1 MSQALIVIYCCLI
14 FVLLCFSAMFSC
26 MDMAY
31 SCASLPSLKESS
43 KKSKRAAKAY
53 YFASNYEETI
63 IAPLFGNSVVNILA
77 SSLGTLLA
85 AQLAT
90 LNSWDGQIVSFVV
103 SAIMLLLILTFGEIL
118 PKIIGRT
125 YSKPLTLL
133 FAYPLV
139 VLRFAFYPVVFV
151 AKKVA
156 SALTRPVLEAN
167 AEKEEDAPSDEELQE
182 MVLAINREGIIDS
195 KSTELLTNSI
205 EFKDTSAYEIMT
217 PRMKIEGIAYEENL
231 NRYVKQEGAFR
242 HSRIPVYKHD
252 YDHIVGYI
260 PVKSLL
266 RAMLSDDDLSITELL
281 RPALDVPR
289 TMEISAI
296 LGMMK
301 KSHIHL
307 AIVKDEYGGTEGLL
321 TMEDIL
327 EELVGEIYDEGEV
340 VVLDIE
346 KTAKRN
352 VYLVRGNMDI
362 EEFFQKFH
370 LDKEKLDEDYETV
383 SGWINDQ
390 LGKFGEEG
398 DHFEFGPLTVRV
410 KKASPYT
417 IVQAEVTYH
426 PRRKLS

>member
-1 MSQALIVIYCCLI
+1 MNHALIVIYCCLI
-14 FVLLCFSAMFSC
+14 FVLLCFSAIFSC

-31 SCASLPSLKESS
+31 SCASLPTLKESS

-53 YFASNYEETI
+53 FFASNYEETI

-85 AQLAT
+85 LKLAEQYG
-90 LNSWDGQIVSFVV
+90 WDQEIVSLLV
-103 SAIMLLLILTFGEIL
+103 SILMLLLILTFGEIL

-125 YSKPLTLL
+125 YSRPLALL
-133 FAYPLV
+133 FAYPLSF
-139 VLRFAFYPVVFV
+139 LRIIFFPIVFISKKFAG
-151 AKKVA
+151 
-156 SALTRPVLEAN
+156 ALTRPVLKAN
-167 AEKEEDAPSDEELQE
+167 ADEEEGPSDEELQE

-195 KSTELLTNSI
+195 KSRELLSNSI

-217 PRMKIEGIAYEENL
+217 PRMKIEGISAEENL
-231 NRYVKQEGAFR
+231 NSYVKLEGAFR

-252 YDHIVGYI
+252 YDHIIGYI

-266 RAMLSDDDLSITELL
+266 RAMLSDDDLSINELI
-281 RPALDVPR
+281 RPTLSVPR

-296 LGMMK
+296 LGLMK

-346 KTAKRN
+346 KTNKRN
-352 VYLVRGNMDI
+352 VYLVRGNMNI

-370 LDKEKLDEDYETV
+370 LDQEEIDEDYETV
-383 SGWINDQ
+383 SGWINDR

-417 IVQAEVTYH
+417 VVQAEVTYH
-426 PRRKLS
+426 PRRKVS

>member
-1 MSQALIVIYCCLI
+1 MNHALIAIYCCLI
-14 FVLLCFSAMFSC
+14 FVLLCFSAIFSC

-31 SCASLPSLKESS
+31 SCASLPTLKESS
-43 KKSKRAAKAY
+43 RNSKRAAKAY

-85 AQLAT
+85 LKLAEQY
-90 LNSWDGQIVSFVV
+90 NWDQEVV
-103 SAIMLLLILTFGEIL
+103 SLLVSILMLLLILTFGEIL

-125 YSKPLTLL
+125 YSRPLALF
-133 FAYPLV
+133 FAYPLSF
-139 VLRFAFYPVVFV
+139 LRIVFFPIVFISKKFAR
-151 AKKVA
+151 
-156 SALTRPVLEAN
+156 ALTRPVLKAN
-167 AEKEEDAPSDEELQE
+167 ADEEEGPSDEELQE

-195 KSTELLTNSI
+195 KSRELLSNSI

-217 PRMKIEGIAYEENL
+217 PRMKIEGISAEENL
-231 NRYVKQEGAFR
+231 NTYVKLEGAFR

-252 YDHIVGYI
+252 YDHIIGYI

-266 RAMLSDDDLSITELL
+266 RAMLYDDDLSIDELI
-281 RPALDVPR
+281 RPTLSVPR

-296 LGMMK
+296 LGLMK

-346 KTAKRN
+346 KTNKRN
-352 VYLVRGNMDI
+352 VYLVRGNMNI

-370 LDKEKLDEDYETV
+370 LDQEEMDEDYETV
-383 SGWINDQ
+383 SGWINDR

-398 DHFEFGPLTVRV
+398 DRFEFGPLTVRV

-417 IVQAEVTYH
+417 VVQAEVTYH
-426 PRRKLS
+426 PRRKVS

>member
-1 MSQALIVIYCCLI
+1 MNHALIAIYCCLI
-14 FVLLCFSAMFSC
+14 FVLLCFSAIFSC

-31 SCASLPSLKESS
+31 SCASLPTLKESS
-43 KKSKRAAKAY
+43 KNSKRAAKAY

-85 AQLAT
+85 LKLAEQY
-90 LNSWDGQIVSFVV
+90 SWDQEVV
-103 SAIMLLLILTFGEIL
+103 SLLVSILMLLLILTFGEIL

-125 YSKPLTLL
+125 YSRPLALF
-133 FAYPLV
+133 FAYPLSFI
-139 VLRFAFYPVVFV
+139 RIAFFPIVFIS
-151 AKKVA
+151 KKFA
-156 SALTRPVLEAN
+156 SALTRPVLKAN
-167 AEKEEDAPSDEELQE
+167 ADEEEGPSDEELQE

-195 KSTELLTNSI
+195 KSRELLSNSI

-217 PRMKIEGIAYEENL
+217 PRMKIEGISAEESL
-231 NRYVKQEGAFR
+231 NTYVKLEGAFR

-252 YDHIVGYI
+252 YDHIIGYI

-266 RAMLSDDDLSITELL
+266 RAMLYDDDLSIDELI
-281 RPALDVPR
+281 RPTLSVPR

-296 LGMMK
+296 LGLMK

-346 KTAKRN
+346 KTNKRN
-352 VYLVRGNMDI
+352 VYLVRGNMNI

-370 LDKEKLDEDYETV
+370 LDQEEMDEDYETV
-383 SGWINDQ
+383 SGWINDR

-398 DHFEFGPLTVRV
+398 DRFEFGPLTVRV

-417 IVQAEVTYH
+417 VVQAEVTYH
-426 PRRKLS
+426 PRRKVS

>member
-1 MSQALIVIYCCLI
+1 MNHALIVIYCCLI
-14 FVLLCFSAMFSC
+14 FVLLCFSALFSC

-31 SCASLPSLKESS
+31 SCASLPTLKESS

-85 AQLAT
+85 LKLAEQY
-90 LNSWDGQIVSFVV
+90 NWDQEVV
-103 SAIMLLLILTFGEIL
+103 SLLVSILMLLLILTFGEIL

-125 YSKPLTLL
+125 YSRPLALL
-133 FAYPLV
+133 FAYPLAF
-139 VLRFAFYPVVFV
+139 LRIIFFPIVFISKKFAT
-151 AKKVA
+151 
-156 SALTRPVLEAN
+156 ALTRPVLQAN
-167 AEKEEDAPSDEELQE
+167 MDEDEGPSDEELQE

-195 KSTELLTNSI
+195 KSRELLSNSI

-217 PRMKIEGIAYEENL
+217 PRMKIEGISAEENL
-231 NRYVKQEGAFR
+231 NRYVKLEGAFR

-252 YDHIVGYI
+252 YDHIIGYI

-266 RAMLSDDDLSITELL
+266 RAMLSDDDLSIEELI
-281 RPALDVPR
+281 RPTLSVPR

-296 LGMMK
+296 LGLMK

-346 KTAKRN
+346 KTNKRN
-352 VYLVRGNMDI
+352 VYLVRGNMNI
-362 EEFFQKFH
+362 EEFCQKFH
-370 LDKEKLDEDYETV
+370 LDPEEMDEDYETV
-383 SGWINDQ
+383 SGWINDR

-417 IVQAEVTYH
+417 VVQAEVTYH
-426 PRRKLS
+426 PRRKVS

>member
-1 MSQALIVIYCCLI
+1 MNHALIVIYCCLI
-14 FVLLCFSAMFSC
+14 FVLLCFSALFSC

-31 SCASLPSLKESS
+31 SCASLPTLKESS

-85 AQLAT
+85 LKLAEQY
-90 LNSWDGQIVSFVV
+90 NWDQEVV
-103 SAIMLLLILTFGEIL
+103 SLLVSILMLLLILTFGEIL
-118 PKIIGRT
+118 PKIIGLT
-125 YSKPLTLL
+125 YSRPLALL
-133 FAYPLV
+133 FAYPLAF
-139 VLRFAFYPVVFV
+139 LRIIFFPIVFISKKFAT
-151 AKKVA
+151 
-156 SALTRPVLEAN
+156 ALTRPVLQAN
-167 AEKEEDAPSDEELQE
+167 ADEDEGPSDDELQE

-195 KSTELLTNSI
+195 KSRELLSNSI

-217 PRMKIEGIAYEENL
+217 PRMKIEGISAEENL
-231 NRYVKQEGAFR
+231 NRYVKLEGAFR

-252 YDHIVGYI
+252 YDYIIGYI

-266 RAMLSDDDLSITELL
+266 RAMLSDDDLSVDELI
-281 RPALDVPR
+281 RPTLSVPR

-296 LGMMK
+296 LGLMK

-346 KTAKRN
+346 KTNKRN
-352 VYLVRGNMDI
+352 VYLVRGNMNI
-362 EEFFQKFH
+362 EEFCQKFH
-370 LDKEKLDEDYETV
+370 LDPEEMDEDYETV
-383 SGWINDQ
+383 SGWINDR

-417 IVQAEVTYH
+417 VVQAEVTYH
-426 PRRKLS
+426 PRRKVS

>member
-1 MSQALIVIYCCLI
+1 MNHALIVIYCCLI
-14 FVLLCFSAMFSC
+14 FVLLCFSALFSC

-31 SCASLPSLKESS
+31 SCASLPTLKESS

-85 AQLAT
+85 LKLAEQY
-90 LNSWDGQIVSFVV
+90 NWDQEVV
-103 SAIMLLLILTFGEIL
+103 SLLVSILMLLLILTFGEIL

-125 YSKPLTLL
+125 YSRPLALL
-133 FAYPLV
+133 FAYPLAF
-139 VLRFAFYPVVFV
+139 LRIIFFPVVFV
-151 AKKVA
+151 SKKFA
-156 SALTRPVLEAN
+156 TALTRPVLQAN
-167 AEKEEDAPSDEELQE
+167 ADEDEGPSDDELQE

-195 KSTELLTNSI
+195 KSRELLSNSI

-217 PRMKIEGIAYEENL
+217 PRMKIEGISAEENL
-231 NRYVKQEGAFR
+231 NRYVKLEGAFR

-252 YDHIVGYI
+252 YDHIIGYI

-266 RAMLSDDDLSITELL
+266 RAMLSDDDLSVDELI
-281 RPALDVPR
+281 RPTLSVPR

-296 LGMMK
+296 LGLMK

-346 KTAKRN
+346 KTNKRN
-352 VYLVRGNMDI
+352 VYLVRGNMNI
-362 EEFFQKFH
+362 EEFCQKFH
-370 LDKEKLDEDYETV
+370 LDPEEMDEDYETV
-383 SGWINDQ
+383 SGWINDR

-398 DHFEFGPLTVRV
+398 DRFEFGPLTVRV

-417 IVQAEVTYH
+417 VVQAEVTYH
-426 PRRKLS
+426 PRRKVS

>member
-1 MSQALIVIYCCLI
+1 MNHALIVIYCCLI
-14 FVLLCFSAMFSC
+14 FVLLCFSALFSC

-31 SCASLPSLKESS
+31 SCASLPTLKESS

-85 AQLAT
+85 LKLAEQY
-90 LNSWDGQIVSFVV
+90 NWDQEVV
-103 SAIMLLLILTFGEIL
+103 SLLVSILMLLLILTFGEIL

-125 YSKPLTLL
+125 YSRPLALL
-133 FAYPLV
+133 FAYPLAF
-139 VLRFAFYPVVFV
+139 LRIIFFPIVFISKKFAT
-151 AKKVA
+151 
-156 SALTRPVLEAN
+156 ALTRPVLQAN
-167 AEKEEDAPSDEELQE
+167 ADEDEGPSDDELQE

-195 KSTELLTNSI
+195 KSRELLSNSI

-217 PRMKIEGIAYEENL
+217 PRMKIEGISAEENL
-231 NRYVKQEGAFR
+231 NRYVKLEGAFR

-252 YDHIVGYI
+252 YDHIIGYI

-266 RAMLSDDDLSITELL
+266 RAMLSDDDLSIDELI
-281 RPALDVPR
+281 RPTLSVPR

-296 LGMMK
+296 LGLMK

-340 VVLDIE
+340 VVIDIE
-346 KTAKRN
+346 KTNKRN
-352 VYLVRGNMDI
+352 VYLVRGNMNI
-362 EEFFQKFH
+362 EEFCQKFH
-370 LDKEKLDEDYETV
+370 LDPEEMDEDYETV
-383 SGWINDQ
+383 SGWINDR

-417 IVQAEVTYH
+417 VVQAEVTYH
-426 PRRKLS
+426 PRRKVS

>member
-1 MSQALIVIYCCLI
+1 MNHALIAIYCCLI
-14 FVLLCFSAMFSC
+14 FVLLCFSAIFSC

-31 SCASLPSLKESS
+31 SCASLPTLKESS
-43 KKSKRAAKAY
+43 RNSKRAAKAY

-85 AQLAT
+85 LKLAEQY
-90 LNSWDGQIVSFVV
+90 NWDQEVV
-103 SAIMLLLILTFGEIL
+103 SLLVSILMLLLILTFGEIL

-125 YSKPLTLL
+125 YSRPLAL
-133 FAYPLV
+133 FFTYPLSF
-139 VLRFAFYPVVFV
+139 LRIVFFPIVFISKKFAG
-151 AKKVA
+151 
-156 SALTRPVLEAN
+156 ALTRPVLKAN
-167 AEKEEDAPSDEELQE
+167 ADEEEGPSDEELQE

-195 KSTELLTNSI
+195 KSRELLSNSI

-217 PRMKIEGIAYEENL
+217 PRMKIEGISAEENL
-231 NRYVKQEGAFR
+231 NTYVKLEGAFR

-252 YDHIVGYI
+252 YDHIIGYI

-266 RAMLSDDDLSITELL
+266 RAMLYDDDLSIDELI
-281 RPALDVPR
+281 RPTLSVPR

-296 LGMMK
+296 LGLMK

-346 KTAKRN
+346 KTNKRN
-352 VYLVRGNMDI
+352 VYLVRGNMNI

-370 LDKEKLDEDYETV
+370 LDQEEMDEDYETV
-383 SGWINDQ
+383 SGWINDR

-398 DHFEFGPLTVRV
+398 DRFEFGPLTVRV

-417 IVQAEVTYH
+417 VVQAEVTYH
-426 PRRKLS
+426 PRRKVS

>member
-1 MSQALIVIYCCLI
+1 MNHALIVIYCCLI
-14 FVLLCFSAMFSC
+14 FVLLCFSALFSC

-31 SCASLPSLKESS
+31 SCASLPTLKESS

-85 AQLAT
+85 LKLAEQY
-90 LNSWDGQIVSFVV
+90 NWDQEVV
-103 SAIMLLLILTFGEIL
+103 SLLVSILMLLLILTFGEIL

-125 YSKPLTLL
+125 YSRPLALL
-133 FAYPLV
+133 FAYPLAF
-139 VLRFAFYPVVFV
+139 LRIIFFPIVFISKKFAT
-151 AKKVA
+151 
-156 SALTRPVLEAN
+156 ALTRPVLQAN
-167 AEKEEDAPSDEELQE
+167 ADEDEGPSDEELQE

-195 KSTELLTNSI
+195 KSRELLSNSI

-217 PRMKIEGIAYEENL
+217 PRMKIEGISAEENL
-231 NRYVKQEGAFR
+231 NRYVKLEGAFR

-252 YDHIVGYI
+252 YDYIIGYI

-266 RAMLSDDDLSITELL
+266 RAMLSDDDLSVDELI
-281 RPALDVPR
+281 RPTLSVPR

-296 LGMMK
+296 LGLMK

-346 KTAKRN
+346 KTNKRN
-352 VYLVRGNMDI
+352 VYLVRGNMNI
-362 EEFFQKFH
+362 EEFCQKFH
-370 LDKEKLDEDYETV
+370 LDPEEMDEDYETV
-383 SGWINDQ
+383 SGWINDR

-417 IVQAEVTYH
+417 VVQAEVTYH
-426 PRRKLS
+426 PRRKVS

>member
-1 MSQALIVIYCCLI
+1 MNHALIAIYCCLI
-14 FVLLCFSAMFSC
+14 FVLLCFSALFSC

-31 SCASLPSLKESS
+31 SCASLPSLKETA

-85 AQLAT
+85 LKLAEQY
-90 LNSWDGQIVSFVV
+90 NWDQEVV
-103 SAIMLLLILTFGEIL
+103 SLLVSILMLLLILTFGEIL

-125 YSKPLTLL
+125 YSRPLALL
-133 FAYPLV
+133 FAYPLAF
-139 VLRFAFYPVVFV
+139 LRIIFFPIVFISKKFAT
-151 AKKVA
+151 
-156 SALTRPVLEAN
+156 ALTRPVLEA
-167 AEKEEDAPSDEELQE
+167 KSEDDEAPSDEELQE

-195 KSTELLTNSI
+195 KSRELLSNSI

-217 PRMKIEGIAYEENL
+217 PRMKIEGISVEENL
-231 NRYVKQEGAFR
+231 NTYVKLEGAFR

-252 YDHIVGYI
+252 YDHIIGYI

-266 RAMLSDDDLSITELL
+266 RAMLSDDDLSINELI
-281 RPALDVPR
+281 RPSLSVPR

-296 LGMMK
+296 LGLMK
-301 KSHIHL
+301 KTHIHL

-346 KTAKRN
+346 KTSKRN
-352 VYLVRGNMDI
+352 VYLVRGNMNID
-362 EEFFQKFH
+362 EFFLKFH
-370 LDKEKLDEDYETV
+370 LDKEEMDEDYETV
-383 SGWINDQ
+383 SGWINDR

-417 IVQAEVTYH
+417 VVQAEVTYH
-426 PRRKLS
+426 PRRKVN

>member
-1 MSQALIVIYCCLI
+1 MNHALIVIYCCLI
-14 FVLLCFSAMFSC
+14 FVLLCFSALFSC

-31 SCASLPSLKESS
+31 SCASLPTLKESS

-85 AQLAT
+85 LKLAEQY
-90 LNSWDGQIVSFVV
+90 NWDQEVV
-103 SAIMLLLILTFGEIL
+103 SLLVSILMLLLILTFGEIL

-125 YSKPLTLL
+125 YSRPLALL
-133 FAYPLV
+133 FAYPLAF
-139 VLRFAFYPVVFV
+139 LRIIFFPIVFISKKFAT
-151 AKKVA
+151 
-156 SALTRPVLEAN
+156 ALTRPVLQAN
-167 AEKEEDAPSDEELQE
+167 ADEDEGPSDDELQE

-195 KSTELLTNSI
+195 KSRELLSNSI

-217 PRMKIEGIAYEENL
+217 PRMKIEGISAEENL
-231 NRYVKQEGAFR
+231 NRYVKLEGAFR

-252 YDHIVGYI
+252 YDHIIGYI

-266 RAMLSDDDLSITELL
+266 RAMLSDDDLSVDELI
-281 RPALDVPR
+281 RPTLSVPR

-296 LGMMK
+296 LGLMK

-346 KTAKRN
+346 KTNKRN
-352 VYLVRGNMDI
+352 VYLVRGNMNI
-362 EEFFQKFH
+362 EEFCQKFH
-370 LDKEKLDEDYETV
+370 LDPEEMDEDYETV
-383 SGWINDQ
+383 SGWINDR

-398 DHFEFGPLTVRV
+398 DRFEFGPLTVRV

-417 IVQAEVTYH
+417 VVQAEVTYH
-426 PRRKLS
+426 PRRKVS

>member
-1 MSQALIVIYCCLI
+1 MNHALIVIYCCLI
-14 FVLLCFSAMFSC
+14 FVLLCFSALFSC

-31 SCASLPSLKESS
+31 SCASLPTLKESS

-85 AQLAT
+85 LKLAEQY
-90 LNSWDGQIVSFVV
+90 NWDQEVV
-103 SAIMLLLILTFGEIL
+103 SLLVSILMLLLILTFGEIL

-125 YSKPLTLL
+125 YSRPLALL
-133 FAYPLV
+133 FAYPLAF
-139 VLRFAFYPVVFV
+139 LRIIFFPIVFISKKFAT
-151 AKKVA
+151 
-156 SALTRPVLEAN
+156 ALTRPVLQAN
-167 AEKEEDAPSDEELQE
+167 ADEDEGPSDDELQE

-195 KSTELLTNSI
+195 KSRELLSNSI

-217 PRMKIEGIAYEENL
+217 PRMKIEGISAEENL
-231 NRYVKQEGAFR
+231 NRYVKLEGAFR

-252 YDHIVGYI
+252 YDHIIGYI

-266 RAMLSDDDLSITELL
+266 RAMLSDDDLSIDELI
-281 RPALDVPR
+281 RPALSVPR

-296 LGMMK
+296 LGLMK

-346 KTAKRN
+346 KTNKRN
-352 VYLVRGNMDI
+352 VYLVRGNMNI
-362 EEFFQKFH
+362 EEFCQKFH
-370 LDKEKLDEDYETV
+370 LDPEEMDEDYETV
-383 SGWINDQ
+383 SGWINDR

-417 IVQAEVTYH
+417 VVQAEVTYH
-426 PRRKLS
+426 PRRKVS

>member
-1 MSQALIVIYCCLI
+1 MNHALIVIYCCLI
-14 FVLLCFSAMFSC
+14 FVLLCFSAIFSC

-31 SCASLPSLKESS
+31 SCASLPTLKENS

-53 YFASNYEETI
+53 FFASNYEETI

-85 AQLAT
+85 LKLAEQYG
-90 LNSWDGQIVSFVV
+90 WDQEIVSLLV
-103 SAIMLLLILTFGEIL
+103 SILMLLLILTFGEIL

-125 YSKPLTLL
+125 YSRPLALL
-133 FAYPLV
+133 FAYPLSF
-139 VLRFAFYPVVFV
+139 LRIIFFPIVFISKKFAG
-151 AKKVA
+151 
-156 SALTRPVLEAN
+156 ALTRPVLKAN
-167 AEKEEDAPSDEELQE
+167 ADEEEGPSDEELQE

-195 KSTELLTNSI
+195 KSRELLSNSI

-217 PRMKIEGIAYEENL
+217 PRMKIEGISAEENL
-231 NRYVKQEGAFR
+231 NSYVKLEGAFR

-252 YDHIVGYI
+252 YDHIIGYI

-266 RAMLSDDDLSITELL
+266 RAMLSDDDLSINELI
-281 RPALDVPR
+281 RPTLSVPR

-296 LGMMK
+296 LGLMK

-346 KTAKRN
+346 KTNKRN
-352 VYLVRGNMDI
+352 VYLVRGNMNI

-370 LDKEKLDEDYETV
+370 LDQEEMDEDYETV
-383 SGWINDQ
+383 SGWINDR

-417 IVQAEVTYH
+417 VVQAEVTYH
-426 PRRKLS
+426 PRRKVS

>member
-1 MSQALIVIYCCLI
+1 MNHALIAIYCCLI
-14 FVLLCFSAMFSC
+14 FVLLCFSAIFSC

-31 SCASLPSLKESS
+31 SCASLPTLKESS
-43 KKSKRAAKAY
+43 RNSKRAAKAY

-85 AQLAT
+85 LKLAEQY
-90 LNSWDGQIVSFVV
+90 NWDQEVV
-103 SAIMLLLILTFGEIL
+103 SLLVSILMLLLILTFGEIL

-125 YSKPLTLL
+125 YSRPLALF
-133 FAYPLV
+133 FAYPLSF
-139 VLRFAFYPVVFV
+139 LRIVFFPIV
-151 AKKVA
+151 FISKKFA
-156 SALTRPVLEAN
+156 SALTRPVLKAN
-167 AEKEEDAPSDEELQE
+167 ADEEEGPSDEELQE

-195 KSTELLTNSI
+195 KSRELLSNSI

-217 PRMKIEGIAYEENL
+217 PRMKIEGISAEENL
-231 NRYVKQEGAFR
+231 NTYVKLEGAFR

-252 YDHIVGYI
+252 YDHIIGYI

-266 RAMLSDDDLSITELL
+266 RAMLYDDDLSIDELI
-281 RPALDVPR
+281 RPTLSVPR

-296 LGMMK
+296 LGLMK

-346 KTAKRN
+346 KTNKRN
-352 VYLVRGNMDI
+352 VYLVRGNMNI

-370 LDKEKLDEDYETV
+370 LDQEEMDEDYETV
-383 SGWINDQ
+383 SGWINDR

-398 DHFEFGPLTVRV
+398 DRFEFGPLTVRV

-417 IVQAEVTYH
+417 VVQAEVTYH
-426 PRRKLS
+426 PRRKVS

>member
-1 MSQALIVIYCCLI
+1 MKGALIIIYCCLI
-14 FVLLCFSAMFSC
+14 FILLCLSAIFSC

-31 SCASLPSLKESS
+31 SSASLPSLKESA
-43 KKSKRAAKAY
+43 KKSKKAAKAY

-85 AQLAT
+85 VQLAS
-90 LNSWDGQIVSFVV
+90 LNNWDESLVSFFV

-118 PKIIGRT
+118 PKVIGRT
-125 YSKPLTLL
+125 YSRPLALL

-139 VLRFAFYPVVFV
+139 GLRFIFFPIVFLS
-151 AKKVA
+151 KKFA
-156 SALTRPVLEAN
+156 SALTRPVLEAS

-182 MVLAINREGIIDS
+182 MVLAISREGIIDS
-195 KSTELLTNSI
+195 KSRELLSNSI

-217 PRMKIEGIAYEENL
+217 PRMKIEGISCEANL
-231 NRYVKQEGAFR
+231 NRYVKLEGAFR
-242 HSRIPVYKHD
+242 HSRIPVYEHD
-252 YDHIVGYI
+252 YDHIVGYV
-260 PVKSLL
+260 PVKALL
-266 RAMLSDDDLSITELL
+266 RAMLSDDDLSLNELI
-281 RPALDVPR
+281 RPTLSVPR
-289 TMEISAI
+289 TMEISSI
-296 LGMMK
+296 LRLMK
-301 KSHIHL
+301 KTHIHL

-346 KTAKRN
+346 KTTKRN
-352 VYLVRGNMDI
+352 VFLVRGNMNV
-362 EEFFQKFH
+362 EEFFRKFH
-370 LDKEKLDEDYETV
+370 LDQEKIDEDYETV

-390 LGKFGEEG
+390 LGRFGEEG

>member
-1 MSQALIVIYCCLI
+1 MNHALIVIYCCLI
-14 FVLLCFSAMFSC
+14 FVLLCFSAIFSC

-31 SCASLPSLKESS
+31 SCASLPTLKESS

-53 YFASNYEETI
+53 FFASNYEETI

-85 AQLAT
+85 LKLAEQYG
-90 LNSWDGQIVSFVV
+90 WDQEIVSLLV
-103 SAIMLLLILTFGEIL
+103 SILMLLLILTFGEIL

-125 YSKPLTLL
+125 YSRPLALL
-133 FAYPLV
+133 FAYPLSF
-139 VLRFAFYPVVFV
+139 LRIIFFPIVFISKKFAG
-151 AKKVA
+151 
-156 SALTRPVLEAN
+156 ALTRPVLKAN
-167 AEKEEDAPSDEELQE
+167 ADEEEGPSDEELQE
-182 MVLAINREGIIDS
+182 MVLEINREGIIDS
-195 KSTELLTNSI
+195 KSRELLSNSI

-217 PRMKIEGIAYEENL
+217 PRMKIEGISAEENL
-231 NRYVKQEGAFR
+231 NSYVKLEGAFR

-252 YDHIVGYI
+252 YDHIIGYI

-266 RAMLSDDDLSITELL
+266 RAMLSDDDLSINELI
-281 RPALDVPR
+281 RPTLSVPR

-296 LGMMK
+296 LGLMK

-346 KTAKRN
+346 KTNKRN
-352 VYLVRGNMDI
+352 VYLVRGNMNI

-370 LDKEKLDEDYETV
+370 LDQEEIDEDYETV
-383 SGWINDQ
+383 SGWINDR

-417 IVQAEVTYH
+417 VVQAEVTYH
-426 PRRKLS
+426 PRRKVS

>member
-1 MSQALIVIYCCLI
+1 MNHALIAIYCCLI
-14 FVLLCFSAMFSC
+14 FVLLCFSALFSC

-31 SCASLPSLKESS
+31 SCASLPSLKETA

-85 AQLAT
+85 LKLAEQY
-90 LNSWDGQIVSFVV
+90 NWDQEVV
-103 SAIMLLLILTFGEIL
+103 SLLVSILMLLLILTFGEIL

-125 YSKPLTLL
+125 YSRPLALL
-133 FAYPLV
+133 FAYPLAF
-139 VLRFAFYPVVFV
+139 LRIIFFPIVFISKKFAT
-151 AKKVA
+151 
-156 SALTRPVLEAN
+156 ALTRPVLEA
-167 AEKEEDAPSDEELQE
+167 KSEDDEAPSDEELQE

-195 KSTELLTNSI
+195 KSRELLSNSI

-217 PRMKIEGIAYEENL
+217 PRMKIEGISAEENL
-231 NRYVKQEGAFR
+231 NRYVKLEGAFR

-252 YDHIVGYI
+252 YDHIIGYI

-266 RAMLSDDDLSITELL
+266 RAMLSDDDLSVDELI
-281 RPALDVPR
+281 RPTLSVPR

-296 LGMMK
+296 LGLMK

-346 KTAKRN
+346 KTNKRN
-352 VYLVRGNMDI
+352 VYLVRGNMNI
-362 EEFFQKFH
+362 EEFCQKFH
-370 LDKEKLDEDYETV
+370 LDPEEMDEDYETV
-383 SGWINDQ
+383 SGWINDR

-417 IVQAEVTYH
+417 VVQAEVTYH
-426 PRRKLS
+426 PRRKVS

>member
-1 MSQALIVIYCCLI
+1 MNHALIVIYCCLI
-14 FVLLCFSAMFSC
+14 FVLLCFSAIFSC

-31 SCASLPSLKESS
+31 SCASLPTLKESS

-53 YFASNYEETI
+53 FFASNYEETI

-85 AQLAT
+85 LKLAEQYG
-90 LNSWDGQIVSFVV
+90 WDQEIVSLLV
-103 SAIMLLLILTFGEIL
+103 SILMLLLILTFGEIL

-125 YSKPLTLL
+125 YSRPLALL
-133 FAYPLV
+133 FAYPLSF
-139 VLRFAFYPVVFV
+139 LRIIFFPIVFISKKFAG
-151 AKKVA
+151 
-156 SALTRPVLEAN
+156 ALTRPVLKAN
-167 AEKEEDAPSDEELQE
+167 ADEEEGPSDEELQE

-195 KSTELLTNSI
+195 KSRELLSNSI

-217 PRMKIEGIAYEENL
+217 PRMKIEGISAEENL
-231 NRYVKQEGAFR
+231 NSYVKLEGAFR

-252 YDHIVGYI
+252 YDHIIGYI

-266 RAMLSDDDLSITELL
+266 RAMLSDDDLSINELI
-281 RPALDVPR
+281 RPTLSVPR

-296 LGMMK
+296 LGLMK

-346 KTAKRN
+346 KTNKRN
-352 VYLVRGNMDI
+352 VYLVRGNMNI

-370 LDKEKLDEDYETV
+370 LDQEEMDEDYETV
-383 SGWINDQ
+383 SGWINDR

-417 IVQAEVTYH
+417 VVQAEVTYH
-426 PRRKLS
+426 PRRKVS

>member
-1 MSQALIVIYCCLI
+1 MNHALIAIYCCLI
-14 FVLLCFSAMFSC
+14 FVLLCFSAIFSC
-26 MDMAY
+26 VDMAY
-31 SCASLPSLKESS
+31 SCASLPTLKESS
-43 KKSKRAAKAY
+43 RNSKRAAKAY

-85 AQLAT
+85 LKLAEQY
-90 LNSWDGQIVSFVV
+90 NWDQEVV
-103 SAIMLLLILTFGEIL
+103 SLLVSILMLLLILTFGEIL

-125 YSKPLTLL
+125 YSRPLALF
-133 FAYPLV
+133 FAYPLSF
-139 VLRFAFYPVVFV
+139 LRIVFFPIVFISKKFAR
-151 AKKVA
+151 
-156 SALTRPVLEAN
+156 ALTRPVLKAN
-167 AEKEEDAPSDEELQE
+167 ADEEEGPSDEELQE

-195 KSTELLTNSI
+195 KSRELLSNSI

-217 PRMKIEGIAYEENL
+217 PRMKIEGISAEENL
-231 NRYVKQEGAFR
+231 NTYVKLEGAFR

-252 YDHIVGYI
+252 YDHIIGYI

-266 RAMLSDDDLSITELL
+266 RAMLYDDDLSIDELI
-281 RPALDVPR
+281 RPTLSVPR

-296 LGMMK
+296 LGLMK

-346 KTAKRN
+346 KTNKRN
-352 VYLVRGNMDI
+352 VYLVRGNMNI

-370 LDKEKLDEDYETV
+370 LDQEEMDEDYETV
-383 SGWINDQ
+383 SGWINDR

-398 DHFEFGPLTVRV
+398 DRFEFGPLTVRV

-417 IVQAEVTYH
+417 VVQAEVTYH
-426 PRRKLS
+426 PRRKVS

>member
-1 MSQALIVIYCCLI
+1 MNHALIVIYCCLI
-14 FVLLCFSAMFSC
+14 FVLLCFSALFSC

-31 SCASLPSLKESS
+31 SCASLPTLKESS

-85 AQLAT
+85 LKLAEQY
-90 LNSWDGQIVSFVV
+90 NWDQEVV
-103 SAIMLLLILTFGEIL
+103 SLLVSILMLLLILTFGEIL

-125 YSKPLTLL
+125 YSRPLALL
-133 FAYPLV
+133 FAYPLAF
-139 VLRFAFYPVVFV
+139 LRIIFFPIVFISKKFAT
-151 AKKVA
+151 
-156 SALTRPVLEAN
+156 ALTRPVLQAN
-167 AEKEEDAPSDEELQE
+167 ADEDEGPSDDELQE

-195 KSTELLTNSI
+195 KSRELLSNSI

-217 PRMKIEGIAYEENL
+217 PRMKIEGISAEENL
-231 NRYVKQEGAFR
+231 NRYVKLEGAFR

-252 YDHIVGYI
+252 YDHIIGYI

-266 RAMLSDDDLSITELL
+266 RAMLSDDDLSIDELI
-281 RPALDVPR
+281 RPTLSVPR

-296 LGMMK
+296 LGLMK

-346 KTAKRN
+346 KTNKRN
-352 VYLVRGNMDI
+352 VYLVRGNMNI
-362 EEFFQKFH
+362 EEFCQKFH
-370 LDKEKLDEDYETV
+370 LDPEEMDEDYETV
-383 SGWINDQ
+383 SGWINDR

-417 IVQAEVTYH
+417 VVQAEVTYH
-426 PRRKLS
+426 PRRKVS

>member
-1 MSQALIVIYCCLI
+1 MNYALIAIYCCLI
-14 FVLLCFSAMFSC
+14 FVLLCFSAIFSC

-31 SCASLPSLKESS
+31 SCASLPTLKESS
-43 KKSKRAAKAY
+43 RNSKRAAKAY

-85 AQLAT
+85 LKLAEQY
-90 LNSWDGQIVSFVV
+90 NWDQEVV
-103 SAIMLLLILTFGEIL
+103 SLLVSILMLLLILTFGEIL

-125 YSKPLTLL
+125 YSRPLALF
-133 FAYPLV
+133 FAYPLSF
-139 VLRFAFYPVVFV
+139 LRIVFFPIVFISKKFAG
-151 AKKVA
+151 
-156 SALTRPVLEAN
+156 ALTRPVLKAN
-167 AEKEEDAPSDEELQE
+167 ADEEEGPSDEELQE

-195 KSTELLTNSI
+195 KSRELLSNSI

-217 PRMKIEGIAYEENL
+217 PRMKIEGISAEENL
-231 NRYVKQEGAFR
+231 NTYVKLEGAFR

-252 YDHIVGYI
+252 YDHIIGYI

-266 RAMLSDDDLSITELL
+266 RAMLYDDDLSIDELI
-281 RPALDVPR
+281 RPTLSVPR

-296 LGMMK
+296 LGLMK

-346 KTAKRN
+346 KTNKRN
-352 VYLVRGNMDI
+352 VYLVRGNMNI

-370 LDKEKLDEDYETV
+370 LDQEEMDEDYETV
-383 SGWINDQ
+383 SGWINDR

-398 DHFEFGPLTVRV
+398 DRFEFGPLTVRV

-417 IVQAEVTYH
+417 VVQAEVTYH
-426 PRRKLS
+426 PRRKVS

>member
-1 MSQALIVIYCCLI
+1 MNHALIVIYCCLI
-14 FVLLCFSAMFSC
+14 FVLLCFSALFSC

-31 SCASLPSLKESS
+31 SCASLPTLKESS

-85 AQLAT
+85 LKLAEQY
-90 LNSWDGQIVSFVV
+90 NWDQEVV
-103 SAIMLLLILTFGEIL
+103 SLLVSILMLLLILTFGEIL

-125 YSKPLTLL
+125 YSRPLALL
-133 FAYPLV
+133 FAYPLAF
-139 VLRFAFYPVVFV
+139 LRIIFFPIVFISKKFAT
-151 AKKVA
+151 
-156 SALTRPVLEAN
+156 ALTRPVLQAN
-167 AEKEEDAPSDEELQE
+167 ADEDEGPSDDELQE

-195 KSTELLTNSI
+195 KSRELLSNSI

-217 PRMKIEGIAYEENL
+217 PRMKIEGISAEENL
-231 NRYVKQEGAFR
+231 NRYVKLEGAFR

-252 YDHIVGYI
+252 YDHIIGYI

-266 RAMLSDDDLSITELL
+266 RAMLSDDDLSVDELI
-281 RPALDVPR
+281 RPTLSVPR

-296 LGMMK
+296 LGLMK

-346 KTAKRN
+346 KTNKRN
-352 VYLVRGNMDI
+352 VYLVRGNMNI
-362 EEFFQKFH
+362 EEFCQKFH
-370 LDKEKLDEDYETV
+370 LDPEEMDEDYETV
-383 SGWINDQ
+383 SGWINDR

-417 IVQAEVTYH
+417 VVQAEVTYH
-426 PRRKLS
+426 PRRKVS